1 MSAREDGPF
10 LRGGQPINEG
20 AQAMWHLKRVHSKTG
35 PLDGTLMAEATRMPH
50 DVTDQTTVL
59 WKSDDSK
66 GSNNIFAKSKIDLE
80 GFRALERYFLRYPS
94 ALMGTGCPTLLFPL
108 CFCYFLGF

>member
-1 MSAREDGPF
+1 MSAREYGPF

-35 PLDGTLMAEATRMPH
+35 PLVGTLMSNATRMPH
-50 DVTDQTTVL
+50 DVPDQTTVL

-66 GSNNIFAKSKIDLE
+66 GSNNIFAKSRTDV
-80 GFRALERYFLRYPS
+80 YPKKY
-94 ALMGTGCPTLLFPL
+94 L
-108 CFCYFLGF
+108 

>member
-20 AQAMWHLKRVHSKTG
+20 AQAEWHLKRVHSKTG

-50 DVTDQTTVL
+50 DVPDQTTVL

-66 GSNNIFAKSKIDLE
+66 GSNNIFAKSKTDV
-80 GFRALERYFLRYPS
+80 YPKKIS
-94 ALMGTGCPTLLFPL
+94 LKLYIPL
-108 CFCYFLGF
+108 WDVSHKLIRIYACL

>member
-1 MSAREDGPF
+1 MSAREYGPF

-20 AQAMWHLKRVHSKTG
+20 AQAEWHLKRVHSKTG
-35 PLDGTLMAEATRMPH
+35 PYDGTIMSEATRVPR

-66 GSNNIFAKSKIDLE
+66 GSNNIFAKSKTDLE

-94 ALMGTGCPTLLFPL
+94 ALMGSILKNISLKL
-108 CFCYFLGF
+108 